1 MIFHIVEPTLNSYTG
16 HCYSLVA
23 AIAQTAPVEHIRIWS
38 GKEVGKFWASR
49 GEIRPYF
56 SRSLRKLQSFFLY
69 KRLLGEPGKVLLST
83 AGTSDLVLLNW
94 AAKAQ
99 IPPNKVYVYVHWLGT
114 KTSKAKMLAGIAR
127 SQPHLEVLCT
137 TATTTAFF
145 KELGFRATT
154 VAYPYVIDQPQGQQ
168 TLSGFR
174 HLLFAGAARM
184 DKGFSRIV
192 DLVNDLAHSHGV
204 WPFWIQTSATHQAKH
219 GPDILTHIERLK
231 RSNYPQ
237 LTLLNETLSP
247 EDYRALFVG
256 GISIQPYAEAD
267 FQDRVSGVTLDAL
280 TAGCPVVVTA
290 NTWLGRLVLEH
301 NAGVTTSDLSPF
313 GLRRAID
320 EVVSD
325 YDAFSRRAF
334 QAGLILQNQHST
346 AAMMQAIFHK
356 EHLHAV

>member
-1 MIFHIVEPTLNSYTG
+1 MIFNIVEPTLNSYTG

-23 AIAQTAPVEHIRIWS
+23 TIAQTAPAEHIRIWS
-38 GKEVGKFWASR
+38 GKEIGKCWTSR

-56 SRSLRKLQSFFLY
+56 SRALRKIQSFFLY
-69 KRLLGEPGKVLLST
+69 RRLLDEPGKILLST
-83 AGTSDLVLLNW
+83 AGTTDLVLLNW

-99 IPPNKVYVYVHWLGT
+99 IPPDKVYVYVHWLGT
-114 KTSKAKMLAGIAR
+114 KATKAGMLAAIAR
-127 SQPHLEVLCT
+127 SQPHIEVLCT
-137 TATTTAFF
+137 TATTTVFF

-154 VAYPYVIDQPQGQQ
+154 VAYPYVIDQPQEQ
-168 TLSGFR
+168 TLSGFQ

-184 DKGFSRIV
+184 DKGFSRIA
-192 DLVNDLAHSHGV
+192 DLVDDLAHSQST

-219 GPDILTHIERLK
+219 GTDILACIEQLK

-237 LTLLNETLSP
+237 LTLLSETLSP
-247 EDYRALFVG
+247 QDYRALFVG
-256 GISIQPYAEAD
+256 SISIQPYAEAD

-290 NTWLGRLVLEH
+290 NTWLGRIVLEH
-301 NAGVTTSDLSPF
+301 NAGVTTSDLSPH
-313 GLRRAID
+313 GLRRAI
-320 EVVSD
+320 EEIVND

-346 AAMMQAIFHK
+346 AAMMQTIFHK
-356 EHLHAV
+356 ERLHAV